1 MATTT
6 TEKVTVTLQD
16 ESGHNQSFQIDNA
29 DSDTTLASI
38 RMKLAPAI
46 ATNAWCS
53 SFTVPFIRVR
63 GATIIQQTKTPLD
76 EGSQTIRIEPNP
88 ATIQTTSQKGTQTF
102 TVEGM
107 TIEGFD
113 YQYLSGDTTITP
125 YIRDTTIN
133 TEANTITATFNTPN
147 AGTAKYNFIIT
158 SGAYTLAIPVTVER
172 T

>member
-6 TEKVTVTLQD
+6 TEKVTITMQD

-53 SFTVPFIRVR
+53 SFAMPFIRVR

-76 EGSQTIRIEPNP
+76 EGAQTIRIEPNP
-88 ATIQTTSQKGTQTF
+88 ATIQTTSATGSQTF

-107 TIEGFD
+107 TIEGYN
-113 YQYLSGDTTITP
+113 YQYLGGATTITP
-125 YIRDTTIN
+125 NYASTTIN
-133 TEANTITATFNTPN
+133 TEANTVTAVFNTPS
-147 AGTAKYNFIIT
+147 AGTAQYNFIIT
-158 SGAYTLAIPVTVER
+158 SGTYTLAIPVTIER